1 VACFGLGAQR
11 QARDLAAG
19 NVVYREVLA
28 LADTVRGSRV
38 VSGDGGSWLLLNET
52 LVHTDLIESVYGTR
66 VAIPGDGR
74 AGCIGAKLDSIEG
87 EEQDG
92 SS

>member
-1 VACFGLGAQR
+1 M
-11 QARDLAAG
+11 
-19 NVVYREVLA
+19 
-28 LADTVRGSRV
+28 RGSRV
-38 VSGDGGSWLLLNET
+38 AISDGSGRLLLNET
-52 LVHTDLIESVYGTR
+52 LVHTDFIESVYGTR
-66 VAIPGDGR
+66 AAIPGDGR